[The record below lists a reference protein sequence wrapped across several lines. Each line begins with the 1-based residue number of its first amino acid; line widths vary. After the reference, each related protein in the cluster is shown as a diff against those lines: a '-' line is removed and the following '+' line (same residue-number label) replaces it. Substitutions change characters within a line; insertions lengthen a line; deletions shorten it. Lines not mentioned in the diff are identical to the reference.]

1 MKVYCGDFSC
11 PHIESD
17 TGYCKMAVCGNPE
30 KHRITVWATNTDI
43 FKPKNT
49 NTGTLIPNNNV
60 TISYRWADDIQEIAH
75 QLKRIADLLEER
87 K

>member
-1 MKVYCGDFSC
+1 MKMYCGDFSC

-17 TGYCKMAVCGNPE
+17 TGYCKMAFCGNPE
-30 KHRITVWATNTDI
+30 KHRVKVLT
-43 FKPKNT
+43 T

-60 TISYRWADDIQEIAH
+60 TISYRWADDIQEIAY